1 MAPRM
6 SRSSAKMRF
15 RLCRLFFGGAV
26 SRLRGI
32 CLCVFAPPL
41 VYSAFSFVCPQ
52 PRNAAARGALLGPG
66 SREQPLTRRRAG
78 GVVEEAS
85 LSKLCGATGADTS
98 SDKCLDKFK
107 DIGSKTSEVSVMA
120 GKVQGALPG
129 YNGGSFAGIDA
140 DANGFVDKAEFV
152 MSFKN
157 LGLGLSDFFV
167 ENVLFFIGDADRNGV
182 ISPAELE
189 QFVRTGEVYAKQLA
203 GR

>member
-1 MAPRM
+1 
-6 SRSSAKMRF
+6 MRTRL

-32 CLCVFAPPL
+32 CLCAIAPPL

-52 PRNAAARGALLGPG
+52 PRKAAACGALLGPT

-78 GVVEEAS
+78 GVAEEAS
-85 LSKLCGATGADTS
+85 LSKLCGATGADS

-107 DIGSKTSEVSVMA
+107 DIGSKTSDVSVMA
-120 GKVQGALPG
+120 GKVQSALPG
-129 YNGGSFAGIDA
+129 YNGGSFAGMDA
-140 DANGFVDKAEFV
+140 DASGFVDKAEFV
-152 MSFKN
+152 MAFRN

-182 ISPAELE
+182 VSPAELD